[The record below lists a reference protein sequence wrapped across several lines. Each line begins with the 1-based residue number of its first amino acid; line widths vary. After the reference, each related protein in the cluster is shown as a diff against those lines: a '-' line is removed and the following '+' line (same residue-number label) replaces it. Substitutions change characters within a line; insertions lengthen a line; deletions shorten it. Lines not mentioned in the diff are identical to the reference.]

1 MKTSKPSLFVPKSKI
16 YNLLYLAVGVL
27 IAFGVCF
34 PGDSFG
40 AAAEEIDAS
49 VSVALKRFYKQV
61 KGAEEFARNA
71 KGLLIMPSVKK
82 AAFII
87 GGEYGE
93 GALRIGGKNVDYY
106 NIISGSF
113 GLQIGAEAKDII
125 IAFMTKDAL
134 TGFRASKGWEAG
146 VDGNIALITVGAG
159 ERVDTR
165 TVKDPIVGFVFDVKG
180 LMADISLKGAKFTK
194 LDKSE

>member
-1 MKTSKPSLFVPKSKI
+1 MNMMTFNPRGRCINFLW
-16 YNLLYLAVGVL
+16 LAV
-27 IAFGVCF
+27 IALMVSGFGFVENAV
-34 PGDSFG
+34 G

-49 VSVALKRFYKQV
+49 ANVATRRFYKQV
-61 KGAEEFARNA
+61 EGAEEFVSSA

-93 GALRIGGKNVDYY
+93 GALRIGGKTVDYY
-106 NIISGSF
+106 NIVSGSIGF
-113 GLQIGAEAKDII
+113 QIGAEAKDII
-125 IAFMTKDAL
+125 IAFITQEAL
-134 TGFRASKGWEAG
+134 DGFRASSGWEAG
-146 VDGNIALITVGAG
+146 LDGNVALIVIGAG

-165 TVKDPIVGFVFDVKG
+165 TIKDPIVGFVFDVKG
-180 LMADISLKGAKFTK
+180 LIADISLKGAKFTK

>member
-1 MKTSKPSLFVPKSKI
+1 MNMMTFNPTGRCI
-16 YNLLYLAVGVL
+16 NLLWLAVITLLVSG
-27 IAFGVCF
+27 FGFAENAV
-34 PGDSFG
+34 G

-49 VSVALKRFYKQV
+49 ANVATRKFYKQV
-61 KGAEEFARNA
+61 AGAEEFVSSA

-82 AAFII
+82 AAFIF

-93 GALRIGGKNVDYY
+93 GALRIGAKTVDYY
-106 NIISGSF
+106 NIVSGSF
-113 GLQIGAEAKDII
+113 GLQIGAEAKDIV
-125 IAFMTKDAL
+125 IAFMTQEAL
-134 TGFRASKGWEAG
+134 DQFRASSGWEAG
-146 VDGNIALITVGAG
+146 VDGNIALITIGAG

-165 TVKDPIVGFVFDVKG
+165 TLKDPIIGFVFDVKG

>member
-1 MKTSKPSLFVPKSKI
+1 MHARLLHPNGRVMNTFSLSIVV
-16 YNLLYLAVGVL
+16 LLAVG
-27 IAFGVCF
+27 FGLAEN
-34 PGDSFG
+34 SFA

-49 VSVALKRFYKQV
+49 ANVATRRFYKQV
-61 KGAEEFARNA
+61 NGAEEFVRSA

-93 GALRIGGKNVDYY
+93 GALRIGGKTVDYY
-106 NIISGSF
+106 NIVSGSIGF
-113 GLQIGAEAKDII
+113 QIGVEAKDII
-125 IAFMTKDAL
+125 IAFMTQEAL
-134 TGFRASKGWEAG
+134 DGFRASSGWEAG
-146 VDGNIALITVGAG
+146 LDGNVALITIGAG

-165 TVKDPIVGFVFDVKG
+165 TIKDPIVGFVFDVKG

-194 LDKSE
+194 LDKSK